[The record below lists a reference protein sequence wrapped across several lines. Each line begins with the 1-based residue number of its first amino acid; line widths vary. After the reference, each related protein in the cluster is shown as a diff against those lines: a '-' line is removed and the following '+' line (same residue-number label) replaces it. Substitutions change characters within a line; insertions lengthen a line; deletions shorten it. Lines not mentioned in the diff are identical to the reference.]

1 MNTNSSNNSLKV
13 GFLGF
18 GKMGQA
24 IATGL
29 SKANDYQISAFDIA
43 LNLSETSAQ
52 LPIHYVK
59 SISELESWSD
69 LILLCMKPQ
78 DIESAIQQLTGNK
91 KYLSIAA
98 GVSTTNIA
106 LMFNQNKPKPPIARS
121 MPNLGATIGQ
131 STTAVYCEDNQLLTT
146 SLHLFQN
153 IGFAFSVSKESLMHS
168 VTGLSGSGPA
178 YVFLFIQSLAEAGV
192 REGLSYDQS
201 LQMAINTV
209 SASAKLLS
217 ESKEHPA
224 ELISKVCS
232 PGGTTI
238 EGMANLEKN
247 GFRNSIFEAV
257 HSATQR
263 SKELSIENHTKQ

>member
-1 MNTNSSNNSLKV
+1 MNTNSVNNSLKV

-24 IATGL
+24 IAVGL
-29 SKANDYQISAFDIA
+29 LENNNYQISAFDVALQVSHKLENQSIQYVSSIA
-43 LNLSETSAQ
+43 
-52 LPIHYVK
+52 
-59 SISELESWSD
+59 ELESISD
-69 LILLCMKPQ
+69 LILICVKPQ
-78 DIESAIQQLTGNK
+78 DLESAVKELAGNK
-91 KYLSIAA
+91 KYLSIVA
-98 GVSTTNIA
+98 GVSTNEIA
-106 LMFNQNKPKPPIARS
+106 IMFNHNKSKPPIARS

-131 STTAVYCEDNQLLTT
+131 STTALYCEDSQLLTI
-146 SLHLFQN
+146 SLNLFQE
-153 IGFAFSVSKESLMHS
+153 IGFAFSVKQESLMHS

-192 REGLSYDQS
+192 REGLSFDQS

-224 ELISKVCS
+224 DLITKVCS

-238 EGMANLEKN
+238 EAIASLEKN
-247 GFRNSIFEAV
+247 GFRNSILEAV
-257 HSATQR
+257 HKATQKSTELSTENR
-263 SKELSIENHTKQ
+263 SK